1 MRRPLIRVLAVVA
14 LVLLSL
20 AGCQIGKPT
29 AGSDDDYGAVA
40 DFSLTERSGRT
51 VRRADLLGKVWVAA
65 FTFTR
70 CAGPC
75 AQVSGNL
82 ARLQQ
87 ELAGQDDVLLVSFTV
102 DPEHDTP
109 KVLQEYANRYGADPQ
124 RWLFLT
130 GQQDDVYQLIRDS
143 FRLGVEQTEGTA
155 RIPGNEVIH
164 STKLAVVDR
173 RGHLR
178 GYFDGRMVDDEG
190 KPAEDLPRLKQKIAM
205 LVGEQP

>member
-1 MRRPLIRVLAVVA
+1 MRRALWVIVFVVLG
-14 LVLLSL
+14 LT
-20 AGCQIGKPT
+20 GCQTGRPS
-29 AGSDDDYGAVA
+29 AEPDDDFGAVA
-40 DFSLTERSGRT
+40 DFALTERSGRT
-51 VRRADLLGKVWVAA
+51 VQRADLLGRVWVAA

-75 AQVSGNL
+75 AQVSGNM

-87 ELAGQDDVLLVSFTV
+87 ELAGQADVVLVSLTV
-102 DPEHDTP
+102 DPDYDTP
-109 KVLQEYANRYGADPQ
+109 KVLQDYATRYGADPQ

-130 GQQDDVYQLIRDS
+130 GPQEAVYRLIRDS
-143 FRLGVEQTEGTA
+143 FRLGVEQTAGPSRT
-155 RIPGNEVIH
+155 PGNEVLH

-190 KPAEDLPRLKQKIAM
+190 KPAADLPRLKQKVAA
-205 LVGEQP
+205 LVQEKP